1 MKQSAHRILSRFHLP
16 SWGRGECCIF
26 KPDAL
31 GDLILATGAIQQL
44 NRHFG
49 AGNCT
54 LITSK
59 ANHECA
65 EYLFPHNPKI
75 NTGHSFGGRQHGEPL
90 SSLFRVMPRL
100 SRARFNTL
108 VCLRHQRLPLHQ
120 AMLLTWIKAH
130 RQFGVNSPQ
139 APSWDRFRE
148 ADISYP
154 GPGTQRNGAC
164 LELEA
169 HAAVLSQ
176 CTGVQFT
183 GADLKPTLETMPGE
197 GYLLFNPYGSEEK
210 KQCPIP
216 RWVEIVDAI
225 ERDIPG
231 QICRV
236 SCPPGK
242 LLEARATFK
251 NRVMPTA
258 SFREYYESVARA
270 RAVVTIDTA
279 TAHLGIAMDKP
290 SVVLIGGAQFGMFGP
305 WKTSERQ
312 RWIHHDLPC
321 YQCHWHCSQP
331 EATCLTAI
339 HPKQVIS
346 SVKAL
351 LADAGQGK

>member
-1 MKQSAHRILSRFHLP
+1 
-16 SWGRGECCIF
+16 
-26 KPDAL
+26 
-31 GDLILATGAIQQL
+31 
-44 NRHFG
+44 
-49 AGNCT
+49 
-54 LITSK
+54 
-59 ANHECA
+59 
-65 EYLFPHNPKI
+65 
-75 NTGHSFGGRQHGEPL
+75 
-90 SSLFRVMPRL
+90 MPRL

-183 GADLKPTLETMPGE
+183 GADLKPKLETLPGE

-225 ERDIPG
+225 EREIPG

-236 SCPPGK
+236 SLPTQASCLKP
-242 LLEARATFK
+242 ARRSGAESCLRHPSGSTD
-251 NRVMPTA
+251 
-258 SFREYYESVARA
+258 ESVARA

-339 HPKQVIS
+339 NPKQVIS

-351 LADAGQGK
+351 LADAGHGK

>member
-16 SWGRGECCIF
+16 SWRRGECCIF

-31 GDLILATGAIQQL
+31 GDLILATGAIQRL

-183 GADLKPTLETMPGE
+183 GADLKPKLETMPGE

-216 RWVEIVDAI
+216 KWVEIVDAI

-242 LLEARATFK
+242 LLEARATFRS
-251 NRVMPTA
+251 RVMPTA
-258 SFREYYESVARA
+258 SFREYLRVCRQGARRGDNRYGHGPPGHCHGQTQRCSYRRRSVRDVRPLEDKRA
-270 RAVVTIDTA
+270 TEVDPPR
-279 TAHLGIAMDKP
+279 P
-290 SVVLIGGAQFGMFGP
+290 
-305 WKTSERQ
+305 
-312 RWIHHDLPC
+312 
-321 YQCHWHCSQP
+321 
-331 EATCLTAI
+331 
-339 HPKQVIS
+339 
-346 SVKAL
+346 AL
-351 LADAGQGK
+351 LPVPLALLSA

>member
-16 SWGRGECCIF
+16 SWRRGECCIF

-31 GDLILATGAIQQL
+31 GDLILATGAIQRL

-148 ADISYP
+148 ADIS
-154 GPGTQRNGAC
+154 
-164 LELEA
+164 
-169 HAAVLSQ
+169 
-176 CTGVQFT
+176 
-183 GADLKPTLETMPGE
+183 
-197 GYLLFNPYGSEEK
+197 
-210 KQCPIP
+210 
-216 RWVEIVDAI
+216 
-225 ERDIPG
+225 
-231 QICRV
+231 
-236 SCPPGK
+236 
-242 LLEARATFK
+242 
-251 NRVMPTA
+251 
-258 SFREYYESVARA
+258 
-270 RAVVTIDTA
+270 
-279 TAHLGIAMDKP
+279 
-290 SVVLIGGAQFGMFGP
+290 
-305 WKTSERQ
+305 
-312 RWIHHDLPC
+312 
-321 YQCHWHCSQP
+321 
-331 EATCLTAI
+331 
-339 HPKQVIS
+339 
-346 SVKAL
+346 
-351 LADAGQGK
+351 